1 MIKNKPIIPIL
12 IGFITIFLLVL
23 AVKGDRGNPIY
34 FQSELD
40 GRLGGPFESTGS
52 NSRYALT
59 WAIVEQRTI
68 FFDIGLARF
77 AAPDL
82 VKYHG
87 KYFSAFLPG
96 VSFLGVPFYWLGKLI
111 GLPQLI
117 TYSLTM
123 VLALINAALVAK
135 IARKFGVDTLTSWLS
150 GLIFLFATN
159 ALAYALTFTQH
170 QASLTLILLAV
181 INAMGGRTLWKNVGL
196 GLILGMGLLIDIPN
210 VIILSPLVMYVLMKH
225 LDIMHVG
232 ERVKLSLQF
241 IGFGIVIGILPL
253 VLLLGWYNYQT
264 TGSPTLIAQLI
275 GRSNYPP
282 PANPL
287 PKKPVD
293 KPESIYEQKLVLNS
307 RNLWQ
312 GFYILLVSNERGIF
326 YYSPILVLGCL
337 GWYLAFKNGRARG
350 LTLTILGMI
359 LITVLNYAMFLD
371 PWGGWA
377 FGPRYLIPV
386 SALLSIFIGFSVNR
400 YKTNPLFVCLFLVLL
415 TYSLWVNI
423 LGALTT
429 NEIPPQVEAV
439 NLITPIPYTYEY
451 NLQLLQKNF
460 SSSLIFNLFLINKL
474 PAKIFFYIYV
484 GVALALTSGLY
495 LLVIFD
501 KRLKRAST

>member
-52 NSRYALT
+52 NSRFVLT

-253 VLLLGWYNYQT
+253 VLLEAVH
-264 TGSPTLIAQLI
+264 LIFQLFFLL
-275 GRSNYPP
+275 
-282 PANPL
+282 PAA
-287 PKKPVD
+287 VC
-293 KPESIYEQKLVLNS
+293 SIYL
-307 RNLWQ
+307 
-312 GFYILLVSNERGIF
+312 
-326 YYSPILVLGCL
+326 P
-337 GWYLAFKNGRARG
+337 A
-350 LTLTILGMI
+350 
-359 LITVLNYAMFLD
+359 
-371 PWGGWA
+371 
-377 FGPRYLIPV
+377 
-386 SALLSIFIGFSVNR
+386 
-400 YKTNPLFVCLFLVLL
+400 
-415 TYSLWVNI
+415 
-423 LGALTT
+423 
-429 NEIPPQVEAV
+429 
-439 NLITPIPYTYEY
+439 
-451 NLQLLQKNF
+451 
-460 SSSLIFNLFLINKL
+460 SSSLSPCEPPTGITWVVFPTLLNFPTLLLFASSAVISNPCNVPLSFLNETFNLIVS
-474 PAKIFFYIYV
+474 P
-484 GVALALTSGLY
+484 
-495 LLVIFD
+495 D
-501 KRLKRAST
+501 E